1 MKRLNFR
8 IIHQK
13 VSEEEKKQRIK
24 TFNEFTGSNITYEQ
38 LKDEPMYDDFIDMTC
53 LKCKHSK
60 IVEADIILECFDK
73 HTQPYPIEYCPCC
86 NEESFVPTDVY
97 TQLNNLPFK
106 NME

>member
-38 LKDEPMYDDFIDMTC
+38 LKDEPMYDDFIDMT
-53 LKCKHSK
+53 
-60 IVEADIILECFDK
+60 
-73 HTQPYPIEYCPCC
+73 
-86 NEESFVPTDVY
+86 
-97 TQLNNLPFK
+97 
-106 NME
+106 

>member
-60 IVEADIILECFDK
+60 IVEADIILE
-73 HTQPYPIEYCPCC
+73 
-86 NEESFVPTDVY
+86 
-97 TQLNNLPFK
+97 
-106 NME
+106 